1 MRVAVVVVNYGAAD
15 LIEDNLCALPEAS
28 VVLVDNY
35 KSAADRE
42 AARRLATRHGWHL
55 VESED
60 NLGFGGGVNAGVR
73 AAAATGHDAV
83 ILLNPDAH
91 LDRAAARAI
100 AEELVRRPTAVVS
113 PTIVDSQG
121 WPYHSGYAVRLSS
134 GRMTRVTN
142 VQAPPLGT
150 WGWLSGACM
159 AFTVALFEQVGGFDD
174 SYFLYWEDVDFSV
187 RAHRAGATLRVLPDV
202 SATHDENGTQE
213 ATSGRAKSLLY
224 YRYNTRNRLLFAARL
239 LPTRTLVTWV
249 LRTPRESYLILLQG
263 GRRQL
268 ILSRR
273 PLWAVGRGA
282 VEGISLALRELVRR
296 ARHRQGLGLS
306 RRL

>member
-1 MRVAVVVVNYGAAD
+1 MRFAVVVVNYGAAD
-15 LIEDNLCALPEAS
+15 LIEDNLRALPEAS

-35 KSAADRE
+35 KSTADRD

-55 VESED
+55 VEPGG
-60 NLGFGGGVNAGVR
+60 NLGFGGGVNSGVR
-73 AAAATGHDAV
+73 AAAESGHDAV

-91 LDRAAARAI
+91 LDRAAAAAI
-100 AEELVRRPTAVVS
+100 ADEVAKDPMAVVS
-113 PTIVDSQG
+113 PTIVDSHG

-134 GRMTRVTN
+134 GRMMRVTD
-142 VQAPPLGT
+142 VQAPPPGT
-150 WGWLSGACM
+150 WAWLSGACM
-159 AFTVALFEQVGGFDD
+159 GFTVALFEQVGGFDD

-187 RAHRAGATLRVLPDV
+187 RAHQAGATLRVLPDV
-202 SATHDENGTQE
+202 SAIHDENGTQE

-224 YRYNTRNRLLFAARL
+224 YRYNTRNRLLFATRL
-239 LPTRTLVTWV
+239 LPTRTLVTWI

-268 ILSRR
+268 IHSRR

-282 VEGISLALRELVRR
+282 VEGIGLALRELIGR
-296 ARHRQGLGLS
+296 AR
-306 RRL
+306 RR